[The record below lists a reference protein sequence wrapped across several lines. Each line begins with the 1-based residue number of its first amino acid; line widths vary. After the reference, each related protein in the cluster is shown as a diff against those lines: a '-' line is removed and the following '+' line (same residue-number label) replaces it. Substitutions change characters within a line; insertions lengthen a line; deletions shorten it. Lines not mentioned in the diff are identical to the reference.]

1 MNFVTQEQNAT
12 DAGNLKKL
20 QNAVNTQVGLHLR
33 SGVNILALM
42 IVYQNGFDGSFVD
55 LNCYLNLRSTCE
67 RTNELSSELSL

>member
-1 MNFVTQEQNAT
+1 MNFVTQDQNAT

-55 LNCYLNLRSTCE
+55 LNC
-67 RTNELSSELSL
+67 

>member
-1 MNFVTQEQNAT
+1 MNFVTQEQNTT

-55 LNCYLNLRSTCE
+55 LNC
-67 RTNELSSELSL
+67 

>member
-33 SGVNILALM
+33 NGVNILALM

-55 LNCYLNLRSTCE
+55 LNC
-67 RTNELSSELSL
+67 